1 MDGKIVQKSPRLPLV
16 VVQNCTIFFFFG
28 CWKWMIN
35 LEVSV
40 YKGEISS
47 IKVNNYAWGCRGVLV
62 PRCLGFRTC
71 FTKCDNCRIIVQI
84 KSFNKGTMS
93 QRLMSGQN
101 RVAVGNNQVD
111 NQKIYSFCV
120 DNKERLQ
127 AIQENFF
134 QGVGERV

>member
-1 MDGKIVQKSPRLPLV
+1 M
-16 VVQNCTIFFFFG
+16 
-28 CWKWMIN
+28 MIN
-35 LEVSV
+35 PEVSV

-47 IKVNNYAWGCRGVLV
+47 IWVNNYAWGCSCTEMFGIQNL
-62 PRCLGFRTC
+62 FY
-71 FTKCDNCRIIVQI
+71 KSDNWQIIVQI

-111 NQKIYSFCV
+111 NQKRYSFCV

-134 QGVGERV
+134 QGFGKGV

>member
-1 MDGKIVQKSPRLPLV
+1 MLEM
-16 VVQNCTIFFFFG
+16 
-28 CWKWMIN
+28 MIN
-35 LEVSV
+35 PEVSV

-47 IKVNNYAWGCRGVLV
+47 IWVNNYAWGCRGALV

-101 RVAVGNNQVD
+101 RVAVRNNQVD
-111 NQKIYSFCV
+111 NQKRYSFYV
-120 DNKERLQ
+120 DNKDRLQ

-134 QGVGERV
+134 QGFGKGV